1 MAKLPRSPI
10 SVDVQ
15 TNYRPVR
22 EARASGADPV
32 GQAMEQVGNAGF
44 EIATRM
50 ADAKIAADA
59 AEASIRLRSRLDEE
73 SRAIENDMEGDP
85 AGFEARFRERAAAIA
100 NEEAGKM
107 SSPAMKRAFA
117 LKAQEQTETYSIN
130 MRDVTR
136 RRQVEGVKAQTMK
149 VGADYELLAKDPSK
163 PRELLE
169 QSRDDYLALIDRQQ
183 KAGIYTPDV
192 AEAARIAANE
202 VYRAGVTTRHL
213 TNVDTMLDAGRYGEA
228 EEYFK
233 ANYGEMDPAQR
244 EKAEQVLETKR
255 RDGQAV
261 SLADE
266 YWAASGSNYGA
277 AIAEAAKIEDPDL
290 RLKTEA
296 RIAQLESQRTA
307 AEGIKDDAD
316 WNAGMEYVTTGRPIP
331 ASIMREA
338 SPKVRDLLQTEERS
352 RALWAQQM
360 ATASAEERAALRE
373 LSMGNYRSL
382 KAAVI
387 SDPELA
393 MAGTRAVLADP
404 YLADLYQNMTQD
416 ERGQFDLD
424 MANAAKNGGAP
435 VDSVSKAY
443 KAVVAV
449 AGVYL
454 PEGLTAKKYS
464 DKFKGLGEGD
474 PAARK
479 YGADKTKKDPAILFE
494 RELMRLV
501 EDEVRRTGN
510 PEIPADRAKQ
520 LIALSYAAAGKKE
533 DGSTAYPI
541 SQDLAG
547 GIVSTQ
553 AQRDVLDFRRMNPDL
568 WSEATA
574 MVRSKYPEASDALIL
589 AEARR
594 IRAYQDAEAAAG
606 FVGSLFGGKK
616 E

>member
-130 MRDVTR
+130 MRDITR
-136 RRQVEGVKAQTMK
+136 RRQVEGVKAQTLK
-149 VGADYELLAKDPSK
+149 VGADYELLAQDPSK

-266 YWAASGSNYGA
+266 YWAKSGSNYGA

-296 RIAQLESQRTA
+296 RIAQLENQKTA
-307 AEGIKDDAD
+307 AVGAKDDAD

-360 ATASAEERAALRE
+360 ATSTAEQKAALKQISALSMDYLKIMAVNEGWRETYLSGPENWPEEVKAEYDRLSPEHKGDIQLDIATKRAAGGTLNAVEAVAADVIKQIPMYGPAGMTGKDFSFKSDSTGKPLKEERAVLSSIYRQAADYSKRSGGAPITPQESKIMIARAFREANPAVYPYAPGDQPKSVAEAAREAMAIREDLRE
-373 LSMGNYRSL
+373 LLGREPTQQEINQI
-382 KAAVI
+382 AQ
-387 SDPELA
+387 E
-393 MAGTRAVLADP
+393 MAR
-404 YLADLYQNMTQD
+404 
-416 ERGQFDLD
+416 
-424 MANAAKNGGAP
+424 
-435 VDSVSKAY
+435 
-443 KAVVAV
+443 
-449 AGVYL
+449 
-454 PEGLTAKKYS
+454 
-464 DKFKGLGEGD
+464 
-474 PAARK
+474 
-479 YGADKTKKDPAILFE
+479 
-494 RELMRLV
+494 
-501 EDEVRRTGN
+501 
-510 PEIPADRAKQ
+510 
-520 LIALSYAAAGKKE
+520 
-533 DGSTAYPI
+533 
-541 SQDLAG
+541 
-547 GIVSTQ
+547 
-553 AQRDVLDFRRMNPDL
+553 
-568 WSEATA
+568 
-574 MVRSKYPEASDALIL
+574 
-589 AEARR
+589 
-594 IRAYQDAEAAAG
+594 
-606 FVGSLFGGKK
+606 
-616 E
+616 

>member
-32 GQAMEQVGNAGF
+32 GGALQQVGNAGF

-136 RRQVEGVKAQTMK
+136 RRQVEGVKAQTLK
-149 VGADYELLAKDPSK
+149 VGADYELLAQDPSK

-244 EKAEQVLETKR
+244 EKAEQVLQTKTR
-255 RDGQAV
+255 EGVAIQT
-261 SLADE
+261 ADKLWTE
-266 YWAASGSNYGA
+266 SGNDYGA
-277 AIAEAAKIEDPDL
+277 AIAEAYKIENPDE
-290 RLKTEA
+290 RLAVET
-296 RIAQLESQRTA
+296 RLAQLKNQGDA
-307 AEGIKDDAD
+307 A
-316 WNAGMEYVTTGRPIP
+316 
-331 ASIMREA
+331 REA
-338 SPKVRDLLQTEERS
+338 TDKALLEEGMGYITKGQGLPADLLRRASPLVVDRLQTEQRT
-352 RALWAQQM
+352 RALWDQQM
-360 ATASAEERAALRE
+360 ATSSAEQKAALKQISALSMDYLKIMAVNEGWRETYLSGPENWPEEVKAEYDRLSPEHKGDIQLDIATKRAAGGTLNAVE
-373 LSMGNYRSL
+373 AV
-382 KAAVI
+382 AADVI
-387 SDPELA
+387 KQIPMYGPAGMTGKDFSFKSDSTGEALEEE
-393 MAGTRAVLADP
+393 RAVLASV
-404 YLADLYQNMTQD
+404 YRQAADYSK
-416 ERGQFDLD
+416 RS
-424 MANAAKNGGAP
+424 GGAP
-435 VDSVSKAY
+435 ITPQESKVMIARAFRAANPAVYPYAPGDRPKSV
-443 KAVVAV
+443 
-449 AGVYL
+449 
-454 PEGLTAKKYS
+454 
-464 DKFKGLGEGD
+464 
-474 PAARK
+474 
-479 YGADKTKKDPAILFE
+479 
-494 RELMRLV
+494 
-501 EDEVRRTGN
+501 
-510 PEIPADRAKQ
+510 
-520 LIALSYAAAGKKE
+520 
-533 DGSTAYPI
+533 
-541 SQDLAG
+541 
-547 GIVSTQ
+547 
-553 AQRDVLDFRRMNPDL
+553 
-568 WSEATA
+568 
-574 MVRSKYPEASDALIL
+574 
-589 AEARR
+589 
-594 IRAYQDAEAAAG
+594 AEAAREAMAIREDLRAVLG
-606 FVGSLFGGKK
+606 REPTQQEINQIAQELSR
-616 E
+616 